1 MITFVEKAILDYER
15 ILQQVKDGKLPIG
28 ERVKVIDKAVSDY
41 ALAHAE
47 AYEQS
52 DKSFINF
59 KDDYI
64 LDKFADLIIYEDLKW
79 SHPDKMTLIDY
90 PFTSDSQ
97 EEERKNRYCLVPD
110 VIFGD
115 RRANGKRT
123 SSHTDEDGNV
133 TSSKSQITLPY
144 DESYDKSDVKM
155 IVRDALANAGLTHKQ
170 KVAIYLVFYKRMTQ
184 EDVADILG
192 ISRQASGRLI
202 KRGLSDLRKYLTKKG
217 FVFTV

>member
-1 MITFVEKAILDYER
+1 MTYNEKLTIEYDR
-15 ILQQVKDGKLPIG
+15 ILGQVKNGKLPIK
-28 ERVKVIDKAVSDY
+28 ERVTVIEKVVSEY
-41 ALAHAE
+41 ALVHAE
-47 AYEQS
+47 AYDRS
-52 DKSFINF
+52 NKSIINF
-59 KDDYI
+59 KDGHI

-90 PFTSDSQ
+90 PFTSESQ
-97 EEERKNRYCLVPD
+97 EEERRNRYCLVPD

-115 RRANGKRT
+115 RRSNGKRT

-144 DESYDKSDVKM
+144 DESYNKADVKI
-155 IVRDALANAGLTHKQ
+155 IVRDALSNAGLTHKQ

-184 EDVADILG
+184 EDVADVLC

-202 KRGLSDLRKYLTKKG
+202 KRGLSDLRKYLTRIG